1 MVSTTGNVDL
11 YREDHDEDDPEQEE
25 KDDNFS
31 PSGMNWI
38 DGNYYAQEPLY
49 QGADHSILA
58 FVLLL
63 FELKTRYKTNFPDVL
78 LLDILKTFNKV
89 LPANNNVPL
98 RTSRG
103 ASPSVT
109 LFYIIV
115 ESFSKVEKQAI
126 DICMNGCVAYV
137 NEFES
142 KIYCPKCNLPRYK
155 SCTSCIS
162 SRSEKRTRIENQKLS
177 TCCRHKKKSTRV
189 AFYVPISP
197 RINALLNDSETRSL
211 LINYPRE
218 SANLL
223 NDRNII
229 HDIYQGDVYRSQI
242 NTDQLHL
249 SFAIGYDGFVPFER

>member
-1 MVSTTGNVDL
+1 MIYNTTDNVDL
-11 YREDHDEDDPEQEE
+11 YHVEDHDEEDPEQEE
-25 KDDNFS
+25 EEGTFS
-31 PSGMNWI
+31 PSGVDWI

-78 LLDILKTFNKV
+78 LLDILKTFHKI

-98 RTSRG
+98 RTAQG
-103 ASPSVT
+103 ASPSVN
-109 LFYIIV
+109 LFYKIV
-115 ESFSKVEKQAI
+115 ESFSKVEKQTI

-137 NEFES
+137 NEFEG
-142 KIYCPKCNLPRYK
+142 KTFCPKCNLQRYK
-155 SCTSCIS
+155 RCTSCVIS
-162 SRSEKRTRIENQKLS
+162 VRSEKRTRNENI
-177 TCCRHKKKSTRV
+177 CRHKKKSTRV

-197 RINALLNDSETRSL
+197 RIDALLNDSETRSL
-211 LINYPRE
+211 LTNYPRE
-218 SANLL
+218 SANFL

-249 SFAIGYDGFVPFER
+249 SVAIGYDGFVPFER